1 MAESTAAVDDGQDSG
16 LGTWRTTWFIFGVGA
31 VLILALQIG
40 TAISVLHASKDMR
53 LELSQAQQSA
63 TELERSI
70 GYGGLIHHFKNY
82 VLRPDEEH
90 YRTSAFADAARAQV
104 FLSDLQK
111 IAANLDVESS
121 ALSETFAMV
130 GGYTDRL
137 NQVMALRANGHTSR
151 YIDEKVRFDNELVL
165 EEVGELVVQ
174 LSSAISDDMAQVYR
188 RGMVFSLLGTIG
200 TAMVGLLLT
209 IIVVKRQQ
217 RYSRAITVIAK
228 RLKNSNENLTKA
240 NTSLNQFAGIASHEL
255 KTPIRAISIYN
266 HMIADDIDDATVVS
280 QHVEG
285 VRDSIEEVTQIVD
298 SLLEFTKSGFS
309 PPQLVELN
317 VITLFE
323 QIEKGLELE
332 IDSDSAELVF
342 NAQIDKPVMADAEQ
356 LSRVLFNLIENAQK
370 FTCKGKR
377 ARIKIHACADGD
389 FALISV
395 TDNGIGI
402 DPRCAERIFEP
413 LKSLHG
419 PGSEYEGTGIGL
431 SLVRSIAEGHG
442 GKAWLDTT
450 CLSETRFVIS
460 IPLAPE
466 NKARNVG

>member
-1 MAESTAAVDDGQDSG
+1 ATVVEGDHESG
-16 LGTWRTTWFIFGVGA
+16 LGTWTTTWYIFGVGV

-53 LELSQAQQSA
+53 LDLSQAQESA

-111 IAANLDVESS
+111 IAASLDVESA
-121 ALSETFAMV
+121 ALTETFAMV
-130 GGYTDRL
+130 GGYTERL
-137 NQVMALRANGHTSR
+137 NQVMELRANGHTSR

-165 EEVGELVVQ
+165 EEVGELIVR
-174 LSSAISDDMAQVYR
+174 LSSAISDEMAQVYR
-188 RGMVFSLLGTIG
+188 RGMIFSILGTLG
-200 TAMVGLLLT
+200 TAMVGVLLT
-209 IIVVKRQQ
+209 IIIVRRQQ
-217 RYSRAITVIAK
+217 RYANAITVIAK
-228 RLKNSNENLTKA
+228 RLKNSNESLTKA

-255 KTPIRAISIYN
+255 KTPIRAISIYI
-266 HMIADDIDDATVVS
+266 HMIADDIEDAEVVS
-280 QHVEG
+280 QHIDG
-285 VRDSIEEVTQIVD
+285 VRNSIEEVTQIVD

-309 PPQLVELN
+309 PPQLAELD
-317 VITLFE
+317 VVTLFD

-332 IDSDSAELVF
+332 IDSDSAELTF
-342 NAQIDKPVMADAEQ
+342 NAEIDQPILADAEQ
-356 LSRVLFNLIENAQK
+356 LSRVLYNLIENGQK
-370 FTCKGKR
+370 FTHKGKR
-377 ARIKIHACADGD
+377 ARITIHACSDGD

-419 PGSEYEGTGIGL
+419 PGSDYEGTGIGL

-442 GKAWLDTT
+442 GKAWLDTS

-466 NKARNVG
+466 HDEQSVA

>member
-1 MAESTAAVDDGQDSG
+1 MFENTVAVDDDQDSG
-16 LGTWRTTWFIFGVGA
+16 LGNSRTTWYIFGVG
-31 VLILALQIG
+31 VFLILALQIG

-53 LELSQAQQSA
+53 MDMSKAQQSA

-82 VLRPDEEH
+82 VLRPDEAR

-111 IAANLDVESS
+111 IAASLDVESS

-130 GGYTDRL
+130 SGYTERL
-137 NQVMALRANGHTSR
+137 DQIMKLRENGHTSS

-165 EEVGELVVQ
+165 EEVGELIVR

-188 RGMVFSLLGTIG
+188 RGMIFSLLGTIA
-200 TAMVGLLLT
+200 TAIVGVLLT
-209 IIVVKRQQ
+209 IMVVKRQQ
-217 RYSRAITVIAK
+217 RYSKAITVIAN
-228 RLKNSNENLTKA
+228 RLKSSNENLTKA

-266 HMIADDIDDATVVS
+266 HMIADDIEDAALVS

-285 VRDSIEEVTQIVD
+285 VRESIEEVTQIVD

-309 PPQLVELN
+309 PPQLAELDLKS
-317 VITLFE
+317 LFD
-323 QIEKGLELE
+323 QTEKGLELE
-332 IDSDSAELVF
+332 IDSDSAELIF
-342 NAQIDKPVMADAEQ
+342 DAQIDKPILADAEQ
-356 LSRVLFNLIENAQK
+356 LTRALFNLIENGQK
-370 FTCKGKR
+370 FTTKGKP
-377 ARIKIHACADGD
+377 ARITIHACADGE

-419 PGSEYEGTGIGL
+419 PGSEYEGAGIGL

-450 CLSETRFVIS
+450 CQSETRFVIA
-460 IPLAPE
+460 IPLAPGNE
-466 NKARNVG
+466 A

>member
-1 MAESTAAVDDGQDSG
+1 MSESTLTVEDDQDSG
-16 LGTWRTTWFIFGVGA
+16 LETWTTTWCIAGVG
-31 VLILALQIG
+31 VFLILALQIG
-40 TAISVLHASKDMR
+40 TAISVLRASKDMR
-53 LELSQAQQSA
+53 LNMSQAQQSA

-82 VLRPDEEH
+82 VLRPDEQH

-111 IAANLDVESS
+111 IAERLEVESS

-130 GGYTDRL
+130 NGYTERL
-137 NQVMALRANGHTSR
+137 NQIMELRANGHTSR
-151 YIDEKVRFDNELVL
+151 YIDEKVSFDNELVL
-165 EEVGELVVQ
+165 EEVGELVVR
-174 LSSAISDDMAQVYR
+174 LSSAISDDMAQIYR
-188 RGMVFSLLGTIG
+188 QGIVFSLLGTIG
-200 TAMVGLLLT
+200 TVMVGLTLT

-217 RYSRAITVIAK
+217 KYAKALAVIAK
-228 RLKNSNENLTKA
+228 RLKNSNESLTKA

-255 KTPIRAISIYN
+255 KTPIRAISIYS
-266 HMIADDIDDATVVS
+266 HMIADDIDDETVVS
-280 QHVEG
+280 QHLDG
-285 VRDSIEEVTQIVD
+285 VRKSIEEVTQIVD
-298 SLLEFTKSGFS
+298 SLLEFTKTGFS
-309 PPQLVELN
+309 PPQLAELD
-317 VITLFE
+317 VIQLFD
-323 QIEKGLELE
+323 QIKKGMELE
-332 IDSDSAELVF
+332 IDNDSAELVF
-342 NAQIDKPVMADAEQ
+342 NAEIDKPILADAEQ

-370 FTCKGKR
+370 FACKGKP
-377 ARIKIHACADGD
+377 ARVTIHACEDGD

-395 TDNGIGI
+395 IDNGIGI

-419 PGSEYEGTGIGL
+419 PGSEYEGAGIGL

-460 IPLAPE
+460 IPLVSEYDAQDLE
-466 NKARNVG
+466 